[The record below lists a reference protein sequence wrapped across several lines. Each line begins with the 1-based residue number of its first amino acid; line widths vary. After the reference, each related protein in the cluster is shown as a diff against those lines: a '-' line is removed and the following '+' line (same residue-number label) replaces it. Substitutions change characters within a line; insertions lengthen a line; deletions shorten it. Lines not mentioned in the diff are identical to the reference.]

1 VGSTKRE
8 IGRKKGEIGRKKG
21 DEMFLKELMT
31 KESEEVLL
39 ESIRDR
45 DGKLEEYLKVRETKI
60 IPQME
65 QALAQTRAVYCM
77 MLFRY
82 HRSKDGPPL
91 PVSPAL
97 KKNAEEFVDQFL
109 LKASRK
115 PSDGDVMR
123 DEYLSIFQKKSLQER
138 NEGLVER
145 VQEYIDSKCRPR
157 EQCYAKVSEE
167 MTAEGDPISP
177 RTVKN
182 IFLKMTK

>member
-1 VGSTKRE
+1 
-8 IGRKKGEIGRKKG
+8 
-21 DEMFLKELMT
+21 MFLKELMT
-31 KESEEVLL
+31 EESEEVLL
-39 ESIRDR
+39 ESIRDN
-45 DGKLEEYLKVRETKI
+45 DGKLEEYLKVRETEI

-65 QALAQTRAVYCM
+65 KALAQTRAVYCM

-97 KKNAEEFVDQFL
+97 REHADEFVDQFL

-115 PSDGDVMR
+115 PSNGDAMK
-123 DEYLSIFQKKSLQER
+123 DELEPIFRKKSLQER

-145 VQEYIDSKCRPR
+145 VQEYIDSKCCPR

-167 MTAEGDPISP
+167 MTAEGAPISA

-182 IFLKMTK
+182 IFLKMMK

>member
-1 VGSTKRE
+1 
-8 IGRKKGEIGRKKG
+8 
-21 DEMFLKELMT
+21 MFLRELMPQ
-31 KESEEVLL
+31 ESEEVLL

-45 DGKLEEYLKVRETKI
+45 DGKLEEYLKVRETEI

-65 QALAQTRAVYCM
+65 KALAQTRAVYCM
-77 MLFRY
+77 FVFRC
-82 HRSKDGPPL
+82 HRFKDGTPL

-97 KKNAEEFVDQFL
+97 KKHAEEFVDQFL

-115 PSDGDVMR
+115 PLNGDALK
-123 DEYLSIFQKKSLQER
+123 DEVLPIFQKKSLQER
-138 NEGLVER
+138 NERLVER
-145 VQEYIDSKCRPR
+145 VREYIDSKCYPK

-167 MTAEGDPISP
+167 MTAEGDPISA